1 MISKYCF
8 GVYVDDL
15 HLLLNLQLEQNVP
28 KKEILKGTYI
38 REHSSTPSTS
48 SRASRSLT
56 PFLSSSE
63 PLPTTCA
70 ISDEPGT
77 SSCREET
84 RKTSEVMDTVLLAR
98 IEMLE
103 SENSKLKKESTKKK
117 YSLIEDILDDDKLV
131 SFYTG
136 FVSYMYFL
144 LFLSFWVQL
153 SIILIIG
160 DQKKKFVSE
169 VAVVN

>member
-8 GVYVDDL
+8 GVYVGDL

-48 SRASRSLT
+48 SRASRSLN

-117 YSLIEDILDDDKLV
+117 YSLIEYILDDDKLDH
-131 SFYTG
+131 FIQD
-136 FVSYMYFL
+136 
-144 LFLSFWVQL
+144 LFRTRIFC
-153 SIILIIG
+153 
-160 DQKKKFVSE
+160 FF
-169 VAVVN
+169 